1 MSSQKNNIISKA
13 LVSVSFL
20 LMITAN
26 ALANSIPINGLNTG
40 EVSDSY
46 PNLFAPA
53 GITFAVWG
61 LIYLLLAA
69 YTVFRLIIKADS
81 PEYTLSKSI
90 DRYFVLSSLA
100 NTVWIFAWHYR
111 HIGLSLLLMILI
123 LTCLAAVSVSLAGK
137 AMDKKHRWIMRL
149 PFSVYFGWITV
160 AAIANFTTWLVN
172 LELGGYGIS
181 QPTWTVI
188 IVFVGLIIAM
198 ATILKQKDAVF
209 GMVIIWAYLGILI
222 KHTGAAGYNGEYIS
236 VIFAVSV
243 SIVLLAASV
252 VWLWKK
258 RFSENKA
265 VKENGA

>member
-81 PEYTLSKSI
+81 PVYTLSKSI

-100 NTVWIFAWHYR
+100 NTV
-111 HIGLSLLLMILI
+111 
-123 LTCLAAVSVSLAGK
+123 
-137 AMDKKHRWIMRL
+137 
-149 PFSVYFGWITV
+149 
-160 AAIANFTTWLVN
+160 
-172 LELGGYGIS
+172 
-181 QPTWTVI
+181 
-188 IVFVGLIIAM
+188 
-198 ATILKQKDAVF
+198 
-209 GMVIIWAYLGILI
+209 
-222 KHTGAAGYNGEYIS
+222 
-236 VIFAVSV
+236 
-243 SIVLLAASV
+243 
-252 VWLWKK
+252 
-258 RFSENKA
+258 
-265 VKENGA
+265 

>member
-1 MSSQKNNIISKA
+1 
-13 LVSVSFL
+13 
-20 LMITAN
+20 MITAN

-123 LTCLAAVSVSLAGK
+123 LTCLAAVSVSLC
-137 AMDKKHRWIMRL
+137 R
-149 PFSVYFGWITV
+149 
-160 AAIANFTTWLVN
+160 
-172 LELGGYGIS
+172 
-181 QPTWTVI
+181 
-188 IVFVGLIIAM
+188 
-198 ATILKQKDAVF
+198 
-209 GMVIIWAYLGILI
+209 
-222 KHTGAAGYNGEYIS
+222 
-236 VIFAVSV
+236 
-243 SIVLLAASV
+243 
-252 VWLWKK
+252 
-258 RFSENKA
+258 
-265 VKENGA
+265 